1 MRAVNIHCLGTGQGA
16 VLTPVWEEG
25 GVLEQGW
32 GYPGVGIFMC
42 WKTRENCILLIAE
55 LFQKRRSKK
64 AFKILLDMF
73 WMLNY
78 PTVTLA

>member
-32 GYPGVGIFMC
+32 GYPGVPVTACPAWHWHLHVLEDEGKFH
-42 WKTRENCILLIAE
+42 IADSRVVPE
-55 LFQKRRSKK
+55 TKE
-64 AFKILLDMF
+64 
-73 WMLNY
+73 
-78 PTVTLA
+78 